1 VPTVQEESQ
10 NRRADGGDV
19 GPKLV
24 AQRMAARARG
34 AGDVAASRSSIV
46 LPRLSVSA
54 LLSPLEH
61 YLLERVFRAVEQEQV
76 V

>member
-1 VPTVQEESQ
+1 MDQISDLADARRHSHELF
-10 NRRADGGDV
+10 NRR
-19 GPKLV
+19 
-24 AQRMAARARG
+24 ARARG

-46 LPRLSVSA
+46 LLRLSVSA

-61 YLLERVFRAVEQEQV
+61 RLLERVFRTVEQEQV